1 MSIYFEEMAS
11 GWAFKVI
18 NQLQGDQKPNNFK
31 LGELQKLYINEHKI
45 FITKDG
51 LLKKKSA

>member
-1 MSIYFEEMAS
+1 MAS

-31 LGELQKLYINEHKI
+31 LGPHTATLY
-45 FITKDG
+45 
-51 LLKKKSA
+51 